1 MARGARRSGPP
12 LPLAGPRR
20 RRTGRRAIAD
30 RAAVLHTMEN
40 LPEICG
46 DLRLNGFP
54 QCKARREG
62 GPQLYPDEKIGL
74 ASVGGAPSKYPEW

>member
-1 MARGARRSGPP
+1 MARSARPSGPP

-54 QCKARREG
+54 QCKARRG
-62 GPQLYPDEKIGL
+62 GLTAKGRGFD
-74 ASVGGAPSKYPEW
+74 W

>member
-1 MARGARRSGPP
+1 MARAARLRSRPR
-12 LPLAGPRR
+12 PLAGPRR

-54 QCKARREG
+54 QCKARRG
-62 GPQLYPDEKIGL
+62 GLTAKESGL
-74 ASVGGAPSKYPEW
+74 D